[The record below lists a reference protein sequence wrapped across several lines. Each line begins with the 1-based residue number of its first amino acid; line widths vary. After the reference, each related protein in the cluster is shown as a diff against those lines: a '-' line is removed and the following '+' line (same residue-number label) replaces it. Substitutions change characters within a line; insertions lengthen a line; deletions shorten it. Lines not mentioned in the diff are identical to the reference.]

1 MTATH
6 PSPIASRASWKG
18 STLDWQ
24 KDALH
29 VFAPAEIEEIDAALR
44 HLKSLGDLDL
54 PDITTDAFPLPTV
67 GRYFVRLREELR
79 RGRGFVLLR
88 GLPRERYSIDDMA
101 RIYYGFGVHIGAP
114 GPQSWQ
120 GELLGNVIDVS
131 DIEADPRGY
140 HKGGRQNFHT
150 DSCDVVALLC
160 LRAAKSGGKSRIAS
174 SVGIHDAICERRP
187 DIARRL
193 YEGYRYRRM
202 ALDAQHGEG
211 VVVSPEPVPV
221 YFVRDGELSSYYM
234 LNYARMAA
242 EAGESTLSD
251 FDMEALEEIQRLAN
265 SEEFYLDMSIEEGDI
280 QFLNNRI
287 MLHSRSHY
295 EDHPEVSRRR
305 HMLRLWLQMP
315 SWPDMPPRQV
325 LHTAGDRRLWRRQ
338 RRARMEFPSA
348 YLEDMAQYLREGRK
362 LVAAA

>member
-1 MTATH
+1 MTAD
-6 PSPIASRASWKG
+6 PQPIASRASWKG
-18 STLDWQ
+18 STLDWRA
-24 KDALH
+24 DALH
-29 VFAPAEIEEIDAALR
+29 VFAPAEIEEIDGALT
-44 HLKSLGDLDL
+44 HLKSLGDLDF
-54 PDITTDAFPLPTV
+54 PEITTATFPLPTV
-67 GRYFVRLREELR
+67 GGYFARLRDELR

-88 GLPRERYSIDDMA
+88 GLPRERDSADDMA

-150 DSCDVVALLC
+150 DSADVVALLC
-160 LRAAKSGGKSRIAS
+160 LRRAKAGGKSRIAS

-193 YEGYRYRRM
+193 YAGYRYHRM
-202 ALDAQHGEG
+202 ELDARFGEG
-211 VVVSPEPVPV
+211 VQTSEQPVPI
-221 YFVRDGELSSYYM
+221 YAVRDGELSSYYM
-234 LNYARMAA
+234 LNYAKMAA
-242 EAGESTLSD
+242 QHGFSTLSD
-251 FDMEALEEIQRLAN
+251 FDLEALEEIQRLAN
-265 SEEFYLDMSIEEGDI
+265 SDEFYLDMSIEEGDI

-287 MLHSRSHY
+287 MLHSRSDY
-295 EDHPEVSRRR
+295 EDWPEVARRR

-315 SWPDMPPRQV
+315 SWPAMPREQV
-325 LHTAGDRRLWRRQ
+325 LHTPGDRLLWRRQ
-338 RRARMEFPSA
+338 RRPRMEFPTA